1 MGKRSRIGYRTRSEG
16 NDMKNFVLA
25 SALMI
30 VARVAQLEGS
40 GVEFAVFGLMG
51 TVTMMN
57 SVESWL
63 RVSHG

>member
-1 MGKRSRIGYRTRSEG
+1 
-16 NDMKNFVLA
+16 MKNFILA
-25 SALMI
+25 SALI
-30 VARVAQLEGS
+30 VVARVAQLEGS
-40 GVEFAVFGLMG
+40 GLEFAVFGLMG